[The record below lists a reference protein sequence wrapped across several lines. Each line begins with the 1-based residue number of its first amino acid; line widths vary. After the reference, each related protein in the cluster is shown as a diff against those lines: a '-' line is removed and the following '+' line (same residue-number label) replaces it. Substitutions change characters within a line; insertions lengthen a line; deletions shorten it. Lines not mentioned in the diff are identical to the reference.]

1 MEKKIIK
8 YTTFEKNFVSLHFI
22 HILFKNIFNN
32 NKLFLVFFP
41 KYFFQNRK
49 EENFPNNNFDNSVHK
64 YTAYQHYHNYI
75 PTEE

>member
-32 NKLFLVFFP
+32 NKLWKLFPSVFSKIFFP
-41 KYFFQNRK
+41 KQERRK
-49 EENFPNNNFDNSVHK
+49 FPKQQFRQQR
-64 YTAYQHYHNYI
+64 A
-75 PTEE
+75 